1 MDQPQTHSDRTRTA
15 SREASLKIFEHRRFR
30 TRFPALPDQR
40 TDLPRTDLPR
50 TTWDHLQRQLTALSS
65 CAPDEVEAMLRPIRD
80 AQAGKPPEM
89 VLRELLIAASILL
102 DEAPPAPRPSG
113 QLAREAGP

>member
-1 MDQPQTHSDRTRTA
+1 MDQPQTHSDRTKTA
-15 SREASLKIFEHRRFR
+15 SQLASRKIFESRRFR
-30 TRFPALPDQR
+30 TRFPGAPEPRPNLPG
-40 TDLPRTDLPR
+40 

-65 CAPDEVEAMLRPIRD
+65 CAPEEVEAMLRPIRE

-102 DEAPPAPRPSG
+102 DEAPR
-113 QLAREAGP
+113 QAGEGGWTMT